1 VISGRVAAVLN
12 TPRSEIEA
20 QFVNALL
27 GDLRQDVE

>member
-27 GDLRQDVE
+27 GDLRQYVE